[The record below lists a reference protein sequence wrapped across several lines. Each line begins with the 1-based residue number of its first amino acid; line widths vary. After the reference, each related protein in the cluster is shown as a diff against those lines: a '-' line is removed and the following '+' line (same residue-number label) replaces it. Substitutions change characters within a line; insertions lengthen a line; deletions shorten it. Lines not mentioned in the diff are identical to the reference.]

1 VHDSVNALHSLVLFQ
16 LASSSN
22 ALFASVS
29 GQFLEI
35 LVCIGGSIIGSGA
48 RQEPAQPPVVC
59 VCVCVCWQYLDGFGP
74 VVGCLSAP
82 QHGFKAV

>member
-59 VCVCVCWQYLDGFGP
+59 VCVCVLAILRWIWASSRLLKC
-74 VVGCLSAP
+74 AT
-82 QHGFKAV
+82 A